1 MISAN
6 LYNTGTAKARDDR
19 HLKVSIKKV
28 PALYD
33 LLYGAFALVMLIA
46 AVITTLPKGFSFTG
60 VGATLMSW
68 ANHLWWLTIPG
79 IIFHLLSY
87 FSSHNQRLLLVG
99 NLVGICAFIAFI
111 LIPNY
116 SVFALIGLFGAMV
129 FVLAGA
135 NRAQRMRKDSEV
147 S

>member
-1 MISAN
+1 MKI
-6 LYNTGTAKARDDR
+6 
-19 HLKVSIKKV
+19 SIKKV

-33 LLYGAFALVMLIA
+33 LLYGAFALVMLVA
-46 AVITTLPKGFSFTG
+46 AIMATLPNGFSLTG
-60 VGATLMSW
+60 VGSTLMQW
-68 ANHLWWLTIPG
+68 ANHLWWLTLPG
-79 IIFHLLSY
+79 IVLHLLSY
-87 FSSHNQRLLLVG
+87 FASQNQRLLLIG
-99 NLVGICAFIAFI
+99 NLIGLCAFIAFI

-116 SVFALIGLFGAMV
+116 SVFALIGLFVAMV

>member
-1 MISAN
+1 M
-6 LYNTGTAKARDDR
+6 
-19 HLKVSIKKV
+19 
-28 PALYD
+28 
-33 LLYGAFALVMLIA
+33 
-46 AVITTLPKGFSFTG
+46 
-60 VGATLMSW
+60 
-68 ANHLWWLTIPG
+68 
-79 IIFHLLSY
+79 SY

-116 SVFALIGLFGAMV
+116 SVFALIGLLVAMV

>member
-46 AVITTLPKGFSFTG
+46 AVVTT
-60 VGATLMSW
+60 
-68 ANHLWWLTIPG
+68 
-79 IIFHLLSY
+79 
-87 FSSHNQRLLLVG
+87 
-99 NLVGICAFIAFI
+99 
-111 LIPNY
+111 
-116 SVFALIGLFGAMV
+116 
-129 FVLAGA
+129 
-135 NRAQRMRKDSEV
+135 
-147 S
+147 